1 MNFFYRTFLL
11 FILFYSSNTH
21 AQDYFKGV
29 IHYSVSYES
38 LHPNIQ
44 KQVLER
50 NLGTSFTAYIL
61 EDRYATIYNTKGEN
75 GWRKIIVRLDE
86 GYTYTELEKSD
97 TIVKTKFGNSDEK
110 LIDVKKNTKP
120 TKEVLGEQCLSV
132 TLTTENTDPNAWYTL
147 HSGTYYYSPKYKL
160 NPKLYEDYVDGFW
173 NEYVKRSQAVSIWN
187 KNEFRPYFTSISEA
201 TSIEEKEVDKA
212 FFNPNP
218 DKVIIEELSK

>member
-86 GYTYTELEKSD
+86 GYTYTELEKS
-97 TIVKTKFGNSDEK
+97 
-110 LIDVKKNTKP
+110 
-120 TKEVLGEQCLSV
+120 
-132 TLTTENTDPNAWYTL
+132 
-147 HSGTYYYSPKYKL
+147 
-160 NPKLYEDYVDGFW
+160 
-173 NEYVKRSQAVSIWN
+173 
-187 KNEFRPYFTSISEA
+187 
-201 TSIEEKEVDKA
+201 
-212 FFNPNP
+212 
-218 DKVIIEELSK
+218 